1 MALDGNI
8 LDSFWVALGFK
19 TDPKGIEQFEQAS
32 EKLRGFVLKL
42 GAALSVPALGLFV
55 EEVAKSVGH
64 LKHFADVNHLSFEEL
79 QAFNAIARENSIDVE
94 SMDQGIANFNKRLGQ
109 AQIGTGRLLPILKK
123 LGIGLKDA
131 RGHTKDVN
139 AVMADLAD
147 KMHKFA
153 AAGEGEKNLGLGQ
166 RLGLDP
172 GMVLLLEKGSKAWRE
187 MFAEARKGAG
197 LTTEEGDLARKTDDL
212 FQQARHNIE
221 ILWDRI
227 AFRLMPTVIRLLDKF
242 NAWVKTLSPDK
253 VNAFNRAL
261 ETLEQV
267 AESIGEDFAWLV
279 ETLQPFAEWIA
290 DNTPVWAMKVAL
302 YALAGA
308 LALVTFR
315 LAAALSLGAKG
326 AAALGAA
333 LGPISAIIAGIAVT
347 FFWIRMNVEH
357 LTESFAAYGHAIDWV
372 FDKLSKMPAVM
383 GLIDSYDKHFGG
395 NTGNLIPQ
403 SAMGPSSFPAWHGG
417 ASAMWGASNSYSR
430 ASTVVHNTNVGD
442 ITVVSPDSVKAG
454 EAVREALKPTN
465 NRNSIRNAQS
475 GKVL

>member
-8 LDSFWVALGFK
+8 LDSFWVSLGFR

-197 LTTEEGDLARKTDDL
+197 LTAEEGDLARKTDDL

-242 NAWVKTLSPDK
+242 NDWVKTLSPDK

-261 ETLEQV
+261 DTMEKV
-267 AESIGEDFAWLV
+267 AASIGEDLTSLTK
-279 ETLQPFAEWIA
+279 TLLPFIEWIA
-290 DNTPVWAMKVAL
+290 DETPVEIMKDAL
-302 YALAGA
+302 YLLALALTAVGAGLVLATGKSAALGIIGLGSSIVSMCKTAIPLLSALAASEWLAFWPLALITAALAGLGFA
-308 LALVTFR
+308 GYELYKHSFDDENARSAERDLKRINPAYRARAAGWSPAQLAP
-315 LAAALSLGAKG
+315 SWG
-326 AAALGAA
+326 
-333 LGPISAIIAGIAVT
+333 SS
-347 FFWIRMNVEH
+347 H
-357 LTESFAAYGHAIDWV
+357 S
-372 FDKLSKMPAVM
+372 SKE
-383 GLIDSYDKHFGG
+383 
-395 NTGNLIPQ
+395 T
-403 SAMGPSSFPAWHGG
+403 
-417 ASAMWGASNSYSR
+417 
-430 ASTVVHNTNVGD
+430 TVIHHHHIEAP
-442 ITVVSPDSVKAG
+442 ITVVSPDPTKAG
-454 EAVREALKPTN
+454 EAVKGALKSMS
-465 NRNSIRNAQS
+465 NRTLIRNAQS
-475 GKVL
+475 GTAL